1 MNLSVQNYVINKNT
15 NYTVVQL
22 PKTGFKGKFLTSKA
36 FAAERKM
43 IEKIKTMPNN
53 IFEEWA
59 EFLKFCK
66 NIDIIPKI
74 SGVKN
79 KRLTSVHNKNK
90 QETAG
95 SDKAL
100 ISLIESSSRIID
112 GYKWLLNNSRKLFKE
127 EIAEIKEIISDPRLP
142 VEIRCKAQELLE
154 KTSG

>member
-15 NYTVVQL
+15 NYTVVHL

-36 FAAERKM
+36 FASERKV

-53 IFEEWA
+53 IFEKWA
-59 EFLKFCK
+59 ELLKFCK

-79 KRLTSVHNKNK
+79 KRLATVHNKNK
-90 QETAG
+90 QETAA
-95 SDKAL
+95 SDNAL
-100 ISLIESSSRIID
+100 VSLIESSSRIID

-127 EIAEIKEIISDPRLP
+127 EIAEIKEIMSDPRLP